1 MRKSGAGIWS
11 ESAPHRSLAGVL
23 ERLQVEG
30 TVTAPNGSAHD
41 LFPVAIPAAEGEA
54 LREQVIGEDAS
65 RTLEVGLGYAVS
77 TLYICAGLIQNGDAS
92 AMHVA
97 VDPFQSSRFANCG
110 LHLLAEAGVAR
121 LVEHHPEP
129 SQLVLP
135 RFVLEGRLFDLAFV
149 DGDHRFDGVF
159 VDLYYA
165 GRLVRPGGVVILD
178 DYQLPA
184 IERAASFFTNNMRW
198 TLEELSPPDPHHQWA
213 ILRTS
218 KHPDRRSFDF
228 FAEF

>member
-1 MRKSGAGIWS
+1 VFGLDRYQD
-11 ESAPHRSLAGVL
+11 RSSVSDAL
-23 ERLQVEG
+23 ERLQAEG
-30 TVTAPNGSAHD
+30 TVSAPDGSVHA

-54 LREQVIGEDAS
+54 LREQVIREHAS

-77 TLYICAGLIQNGDAS
+77 TLYICAGLIENGDKS

-110 LHLLAEAGVAR
+110 LQLLAEAGVAN

-129 SQLVLP
+129 SQLALP
-135 RFVLEGRLFDLAFV
+135 HFLREDRLFDLAFV

-184 IERAASFFTNNMRW
+184 IERAACFFTGNVGW
-198 TLEELSPPDPHHQWA
+198 TLEELSPPDPHHQWV

-218 KHPDRRSFDF
+218 EIADRRPFDF
-228 FAEF
+228 LVDF